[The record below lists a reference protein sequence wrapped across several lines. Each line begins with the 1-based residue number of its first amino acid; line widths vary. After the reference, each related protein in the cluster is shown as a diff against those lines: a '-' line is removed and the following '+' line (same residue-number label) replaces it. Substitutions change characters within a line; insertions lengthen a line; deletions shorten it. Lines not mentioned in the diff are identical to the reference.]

1 MQMNNQSDQYNS
13 IAACY
18 LSVSCNEFVVDMNV
32 NLDFSPNEPVLDQT
46 HGSFII
52 IFSLS

>member
-1 MQMNNQSDQYNS
+1 MYNQSDQYGS
-13 IAACY
+13 ITPCHP
-18 LSVSCNEFVVDMNV
+18 SVSCKEYVVDMNV
-32 NLDFSPNEPVLDQT
+32 NLDFSPNEPVLDRA